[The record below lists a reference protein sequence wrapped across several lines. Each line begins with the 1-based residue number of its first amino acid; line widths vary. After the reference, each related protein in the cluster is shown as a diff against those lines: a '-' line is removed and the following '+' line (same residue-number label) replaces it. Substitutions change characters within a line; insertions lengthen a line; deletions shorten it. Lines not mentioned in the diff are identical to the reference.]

1 MTRRKLISLA
11 ALSIAVILVL
21 LVGWRFLA
29 GRHRHDYAAS
39 GLQMKPLDKGEVSL
53 MIKSSGT
60 LNPVVLVDV
69 GTQVSGTLSKLY
81 VDYNSPVKKDQVLA
95 ELDQTLFLSQ
105 LHQDEAAEA
114 SAETNLKIAQRSDQ
128 RLSGLLPSG
137 YVAQSDVDTADN
149 ALASAQAQVQA
160 AHAAVEHDHINLG
173 YSIIRSPVSG
183 VVISRSVNVGQT
195 VAASFQTP
203 TLFVIAQDLSKMQ
216 IDLNLDEADV
226 GHVHPGQPVSFT
238 VEAFPDRSFKGAV
251 RMVRND
257 STTTQNVVTY
267 DVVIDTGNPD
277 LVLRPGMTASAAI
290 LTDKREG
297 VLRVPNEALQIA
309 NSGLINADPTPPP
322 SASDARWDGSIFVMQ
337 HGQPH
342 QVFVK
347 LGLQGD
353 QYSEITDSSE
363 DLDEGTPI
371 ATGVNAARTPPR
383 GPS

>member
-11 ALSIAVILVL
+11 AIAIAVILVL

-290 LTDKREG
+290 LTDKRAG

-309 NSGLINADPTPPP
+309 NSGLISADATPP
-322 SASDARWDGSIFVMQ
+322 DGKWDGSIFVMQ